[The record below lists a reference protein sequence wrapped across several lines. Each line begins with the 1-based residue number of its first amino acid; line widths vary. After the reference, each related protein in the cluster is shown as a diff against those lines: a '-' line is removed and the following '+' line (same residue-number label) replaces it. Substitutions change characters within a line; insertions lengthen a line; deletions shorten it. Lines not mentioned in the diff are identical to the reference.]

1 MINVIIVD
9 DHPLIRLGIKSSLSV
24 YKDEIRVVGE
34 AATADELFL
43 MLPKV
48 ETDVILL
55 DIQMPGIS
63 SEDAVK
69 KLKSE
74 YSNIKIIIVSSNYEE
89 ETIFRLVEL
98 GIDGFVPKMSDVTE
112 IRNAIFE
119 VSLGSNYYGVDMSK
133 IIKAV
138 NNSKKLSA
146 SLMSEFTDREKE
158 VMHLCCDGLLSKEIA
173 SQLNISSRTVE
184 MHKSNIFKK
193 LGINSTIELLK
204 WAIGHGVVKL

>member
-1 MINVIIVD
+1 
-9 DHPLIRLGIKSSLSV
+9 
-24 YKDEIRVVGE
+24 
-34 AATADELFL
+34 
-43 MLPKV
+43 
-48 ETDVILL
+48 
-55 DIQMPGIS
+55 
-63 SEDAVK
+63 
-69 KLKSE
+69 
-74 YSNIKIIIVSSNYEE
+74 
-89 ETIFRLVEL
+89 
-98 GIDGFVPKMSDVTE
+98 
-112 IRNAIFE
+112 
-119 VSLGSNYYGVDMSK
+119 MSK

>member
-1 MINVIIVD
+1 MINVVIVD
-9 DHPLIRLGIKSSLSV
+9 DHPLIRLGIKSSLS
-24 YKDEIRVVGE
+24 KFDDEIKIVGE
-34 AATADELFL
+34 ASSADELFL
-43 MLPKV
+43 MLHKV

-55 DIQMPGIS
+55 DIQMPGMS
-63 SEDAVK
+63 CEDAVK
-69 KLKSE
+69 KLRTE
-74 YSNIKIIIVSSNYEE
+74 YTDIKIIIVSSNYEE
-89 ETIFRLVEL
+89 DMIFRLVEL
-98 GIDGFVPKMSDVTE
+98 GINGFVPKTANVTE
-112 IRNAIFE
+112 IRNAIHE
-119 VSLGSNYYGVDMSK
+119 VSLDSNYYGVDMSK

-158 VMHLCCDGLLSKEIA
+158 VVRLCCDGLLSKEIA

>member
-1 MINVIIVD
+1 MIDVIIVD

-34 AATADELFL
+34 APTADELFL

-55 DIQMPGIS
+55 DIQMPGMS
-63 SEDAVK
+63 CEDAVK

-74 YSNIKIIIVSSNYEE
+74 YSNIKIIIVSSNYEG

-112 IRNAIFE
+112 IRNAIYE

>member
-1 MINVIIVD
+1 MMNVIIVD

-34 AATADELFL
+34 APTADELFL

-48 ETDVILL
+48 ETDLILL
-55 DIQMPGIS
+55 DIQMPGMS

-74 YSNIKIIIVSSNYEE
+74 YSNIKIIIVSSNCEE

-112 IRNAIFE
+112 IRNAIYK
-119 VSLGSNYYGVDMSK
+119 VSLGSNYYGGDMSK

>member
-1 MINVIIVD
+1 M
-9 DHPLIRLGIKSSLSV
+9 
-24 YKDEIRVVGE
+24 
-34 AATADELFL
+34 
-43 MLPKV
+43 
-48 ETDVILL
+48 
-55 DIQMPGIS
+55 S

-74 YSNIKIIIVSSNYEE
+74 YSNIKIIIVSSNCEE

-112 IRNAIFE
+112 IRNAIYK

-204 WAIGHGVVKL
+204 WAISHGVVKL